1 MLEHMSSICIGTV
14 RFSVHG
20 FGCVHQK
27 KVVSI
32 TERMRNECDSELEG
46 TVMENKQLQEEF
58 VTLSEAHHKLLVQIS
73 NLRGQYV
80 Q

>member
-1 MLEHMSSICIGTV
+1 
-14 RFSVHG
+14 
-20 FGCVHQK
+20 
-27 KVVSI
+27 
-32 TERMRNECDSELEG
+32 MRNECDNELEG
-46 TVMENKQLQEEF
+46 TVIENKQLQEEF